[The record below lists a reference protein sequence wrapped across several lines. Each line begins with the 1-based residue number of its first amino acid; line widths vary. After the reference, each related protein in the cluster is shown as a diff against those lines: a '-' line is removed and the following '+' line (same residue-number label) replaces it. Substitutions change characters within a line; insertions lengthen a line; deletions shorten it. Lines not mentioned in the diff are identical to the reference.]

1 MTLVSGNNEGHF
13 QCNKNYLYFAEL
25 FIDKKYIAYIIIII
39 QDQAVYQIGILSLCY
54 PHKENEES
62 KKYKYATRN
71 ANQD

>member
-1 MTLVSGNNEGHF
+1 MEQNLSLF
-13 QCNKNYLYFAEL
+13 YLIVYR
-25 FIDKKYIAYIIIII
+25 KKYIAYIIIII

-71 ANQD
+71 PNQN